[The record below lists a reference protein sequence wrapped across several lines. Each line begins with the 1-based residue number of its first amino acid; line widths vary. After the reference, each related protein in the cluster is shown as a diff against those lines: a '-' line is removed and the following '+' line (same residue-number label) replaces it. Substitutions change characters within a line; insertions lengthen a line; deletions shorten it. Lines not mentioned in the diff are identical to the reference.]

1 MEYHFYMIFQF
12 FPGLFNLLVSS
23 TFLRVGL
30 VGQMQNVWEG
40 SITLRYQ
47 SGHIF
52 LIYAILLE

>member
-12 FPGLFNLLVSS
+12 FPGLFNLLVS
-23 TFLRVGL
+23 LRVGL